1 MNYRAEIDGLRALA
15 VLTVIFAH
23 AGFAVFGGGF
33 IGVDVFFVISGYLIT
48 SIILGEYAKGEF
60 SLIRFYERRAR
71 RILPALFFVLL
82 CTLPF
87 AWMWLLPTAYEQF
100 SKSLMMA
107 TLSVSNIYFLKK
119 TDYFAP
125 DASEVP
131 LLHTWSL
138 GVEEQFYLLFPLL
151 FLFRLKIRTLLR
163 IMLAVALVSLVA
175 SEAGAR
181 YFPSANYYLLP
192 TRIWEMLAGSICA
205 FLVHG
210 RTRTENSAL
219 AAVGLGLVILSIFLF
234 DPTTRV
240 PSLLALLPVGGTALF
255 LLYGSQASI
264 LGRVL
269 MFSPLVWIGRI
280 SFSAYL
286 WHQPVF
292 AFWRIRSPEPPST
305 LVMWLLIALTLLLSI
320 FSWYL
325 VEQPFRGRKV
335 AFSKLVPTAGAFAIA
350 LVGFG
355 AWGDLKEGLPFRLPP
370 EVKEFVDRT
379 TWSDKC
385 LFQVQDGLPALP
397 NAECM
402 FNIGSGK
409 TVAIWGDSI
418 AASLSP
424 ALLED
429 LTDRNIGLVQLTHGF
444 CAPIPGISSSREPGA
459 VNCDAFNKR
468 AMDYLIG
475 SNVDTVVL
483 AAAWV
488 NFFNAPYMEVDDRE
502 FARSGI
508 ERSTLVDRLSKTI
521 QNLQATGKQ
530 VVVVYPVP
538 RFEKPVMDVMAA
550 RIIKGERAPDFDYAY
565 ADFTENTAVANDI
578 LNTSL
583 NGEAGKVLPEKIF
596 CDPASATGC
605 QFGRDG
611 VAYIVDRGHYTT
623 VGAHMIVDRIA
634 DEMVGAESAS
644 GPTAFQL
651 N

>member
-1 MNYRAEIDGLRALA
+1 MA
-15 VLTVIFAH
+15 VLAVIFAH

-33 IGVDVFFVISGYLIT
+33 IGVDVFFVISGFLIT

-125 DASEVP
+125 DSSEVP

-151 FLFRLKIRTLLR
+151 FLFRLRIRTLFR

-205 FLVHG
+205 FLVHS

-219 AAVGLGLVILSIFLF
+219 AAAGLGLVILSIFLF

-269 MFSPLVWIGRI
+269 TFSPLVWIGRI

-305 LVMWLLIALTLLLSI
+305 LVMWLLIALTLLLSV

-325 VEQPFRGRKV
+325 VEQPFRGRKI

-418 AASLSP
+418 AAAISP

-429 LTDRNIGLVQLTHGF
+429 LKDRNVGMVQLTHGF
-444 CAPIPGISSSREPGA
+444 CAPIMSVSTARDEGA
-459 VNCDAFNKR
+459 ANCEAFNKR
-468 AMDYLIG
+468 AMDYLAA

-483 AAAWV
+483 AASWV
-488 NFFNAPYMEVDDRE
+488 NFFNSSYMEIDDRE
-502 FARSGI
+502 ISRNAISVKLLADNLR
-508 ERSTLVDRLSKTI
+508 ETVE
-521 QNLQATGKQ
+521 NLQATGKQ
-530 VVVVYPVP
+530 VVIVYPTP
-538 RFEKPVMDVMAA
+538 RFDKPVVEVMAA
-550 RIIKGERAPDFDYAY
+550 RIIKGDLSPDFDYSY
-565 ADFTENTAVANDI
+565 AAFRENTARANDV
-578 LNTSL
+578 LNMGL
-583 NGEAGKVLPEKIF
+583 PNGVTKIVPEKIF
-596 CDPASATGC
+596 CDPDSAAGC
-605 QFGRDG
+605 LFGRNG
-611 VAYIVDRGHYTT
+611 VAYIADRGHYTQI
-623 VGAHMIVDRIA
+623 GAHMVADRIA
-634 DEMVGAESAS
+634 DELFGAGSEIKPVTFS
-644 GPTAFQL
+644 L